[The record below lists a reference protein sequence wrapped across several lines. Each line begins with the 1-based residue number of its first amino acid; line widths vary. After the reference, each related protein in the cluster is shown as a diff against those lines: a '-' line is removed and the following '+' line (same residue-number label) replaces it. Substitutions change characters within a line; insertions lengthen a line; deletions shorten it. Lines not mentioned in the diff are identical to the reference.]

1 MAGLSEGSPAILCR
15 YRITA
20 NTPPL
25 QGGDAGSTPATCSTR
40 RSHRTHDVKLGEHGP
55 LVVRCPNVDETASKI
70 EEHKNHS
77 SAPGT
82 RRDSVRRLPVCVTLF
97 GGLDPPSWRDS
108 LAG

>member
-1 MAGLSEGSPAILCR
+1 MAGLSEGSLAILCR

-70 EEHKNHS
+70 IDKQVLCLIVSNS
-77 SAPGT
+77 PGIS
-82 RRDSVRRLPVCVTLF
+82 RE
-97 GGLDPPSWRDS
+97 
-108 LAG
+108 